1 VSTTD
6 HTPPN
11 AGTRSRRDRRL
22 LQNYG
27 PAALV
32 TGASSGIGRAI
43 AEQLADAGFDLVLV
57 ARSDM
62 LNGLADELHGRTP
75 VMVRTLPADL
85 STPDGVEHVAT
96 ATAGTDI
103 GLCVAAAGYGTS
115 GPLLG
120 SPLDVEVDMLRVNCE
135 AVLRL
140 CHVFGHRLAARGR
153 GGLILMSSIVGFQGA
168 PWAGHYAATKAYV
181 QSLAEA
187 LNVELAASGV
197 DVLAT
202 APGPTHSGFADRA
215 GMTMGR
221 ALTPETVA
229 RGTLDA
235 LGRRPT
241 AYPGALSRLLKDTLA
256 PLPRRAPVRIMG
268 SVMSGLATPPASPA
282 DRPTRTGAP

>member
-1 VSTTD
+1 M
-6 HTPPN
+6 
-11 AGTRSRRDRRL
+11 
-22 LQNYG
+22 
-27 PAALV
+27 

-43 AEQLADAGFDLVLV
+43 AVDLAAAGFELVLV
-57 ARSDM
+57 ARRDDA
-62 LNGLADELHGRTP
+62 LTELADQLRGRTGAG
-75 VMVRTLPADL
+75 VQVVPADL
-85 STPDGVEHVAT
+85 GTPEGVELVQR

-115 GPLLG
+115 GPLLA
-120 SPLDVEVDMLRVNCE
+120 SPLEVEVDLLRVNCE

-140 CHVFGHRLAARGR
+140 CHAFGNRFAARGR
-153 GGLILMSSIVGFQGA
+153 GGLVLVSSIVGFQGA
-168 PWAGHYAATKAYV
+168 PWAAHYAATKSYV

-187 LNVELAASGV
+187 LHVELGPAGI

-221 ALTPETVA
+221 ALTPQTVA

-241 AYPGALSRLLKDTLA
+241 TYPGALSRLLTGSLA
-256 PLPRRAPVRIMG
+256 PLPRRARVRVMG
-268 SVMSGLATPPASPA
+268 MVMSGMADRCAPPARTRRPA
-282 DRPTRTGAP
+282 RTIVTTDPAPPVPPAASA